1 MSSLAWHVRLEK
13 PIRYSA
19 LVVFD
24 SVFLLA
30 VLWLTEV
37 EIKAVPLP
45 FWFMIAFA
53 ANRIARAITKDYIF
67 VWLREPFT
75 DEYGTVRDNLSPF
88 WHSFGKMI
96 TCPICT
102 GTWAALVLT
111 LLVTKASFIGYPLVF
126 VLALASLAEIIN
138 HHLESS
144 QSNGF

>member
-1 MSSLAWHVRLEK
+1 MSDTHWHVRLEK

-19 LVVFD
+19 LVIFD
-24 SVFLLA
+24 AVFLLA
-30 VLWLTEV
+30 VLWITKTEITV
-37 EIKAVPLP
+37 VPLP
-45 FWFMIAFA
+45 FWLLIAFA

-75 DEYGTVRDNLSPF
+75 DEYGDVRYNLSPF

-111 LLVTKASFIGYPLVF
+111 LLVTKASFIGYPLIV
-126 VLALASLAEIIN
+126 VLALASVAEIIN

-144 QSNGF
+144 QSNRL